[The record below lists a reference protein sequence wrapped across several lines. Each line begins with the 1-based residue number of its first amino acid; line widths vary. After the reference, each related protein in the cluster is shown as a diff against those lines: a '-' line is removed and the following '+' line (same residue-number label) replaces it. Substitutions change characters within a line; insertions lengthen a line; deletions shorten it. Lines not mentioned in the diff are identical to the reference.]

1 MNKRIR
7 KKQEKIT
14 AGVYSI
20 LAKSEGHP
28 QTYHTYKRYRKQYR
42 CKRSLAYYTN
52 VILSMKNPSLLP
64 DKFKEKALKAVAYYD
79 AYQVYRLQL
88 NSCYGIALIPEDDL
102 YAIQNSIWK
111 HIEKLRD
118 NYMRTY
124 KNQKWFSIPTADG
137 DIVVSLERRTGE

>member
-14 AGVYSI
+14 AEGVYIS
-20 LAKSEGHP
+20 LAKLEGRP
-28 QTYHTYKRYRKQYR
+28 QTYLTYKRYRKQYR
-42 CKRSLAYYTN
+42 YKHSLLYYTE
-52 VILSMKNPSLLP
+52 VILSVHNPSLLP
-64 DKFKEKALKAVAYYD
+64 DKFKEKALKEVVYYD
-79 AYQVYRLQL
+79 AYQPYRLQL
-88 NSCYGIALIPEDDL
+88 NSCYGIALTPDDL